1 MSCFTVGVAGGTGSG
16 KTTLTRA
23 LLDRFSGQS
32 SVVFMDNYYKDQS
45 HLTWDERVVTNYDAP
60 EAFDVELMAEHLRQ
74 LRAGQAIDCPVYNF
88 AEHNRAAETIRV
100 EPSPVL
106 VIEGILLFALPELTE
121 QLDLKLFVDTDAD
134 VRILRRIQRDVVE
147 RGRSLASVE
156 EQYLK
161 TVKPMHE
168 LYVDP
173 SKRSADLIIPEGGR
187 NMPWTRSST
196 GSNAKSAERLRLEL

>member
-74 LRAGQAIDCPVYNF
+74 LRSGHAIDCPVYNF

-156 EQYLK
+156 EQYLQ

-187 NMPWTRSST
+187 NIVALDTLINRI
-196 GSNAKSAERLRLEL
+196 EREVS

>member
-74 LRAGQAIDCPVYNF
+74 LRAGHAIDCPVYNF
-88 AEHNRAAETIRV
+88 AEHNRAAETVRV

-106 VIEGILLFALPELTE
+106 VVEGILLFALPELTE

-187 NMPWTRSST
+187 NIVALDTLINRI
-196 GSNAKSAERLRLEL
+196 EREVS

>member
-74 LRAGQAIDCPVYNF
+74 LRSGHAIDCPVYNF

-187 NMPWTRSST
+187 NIVALDTLINRI
-196 GSNAKSAERLRLEL
+196 EREVS

>member
-23 LLDRFSGQS
+23 LLDCFSGQS

-74 LRAGQAIDCPVYNF
+74 LRSGHAIDCPVYNF

-187 NMPWTRSST
+187 NIVALDTLINRI
-196 GSNAKSAERLRLEL
+196 EREVS

>member
-74 LRAGQAIDCPVYNF
+74 LRSGQAIDCPVYNF

-187 NMPWTRSST
+187 NIVALDTLINRI
-196 GSNAKSAERLRLEL
+196 EREVS

>member
-74 LRAGQAIDCPVYNF
+74 LRSGQAIDCPVYNF

-106 VIEGILLFALPELTE
+106 VVEGILLFALPELTE

-156 EQYLK
+156 EQYLQ

-187 NMPWTRSST
+187 NIVALDTLINRI
-196 GSNAKSAERLRLEL
+196 EREVS

>member
-187 NMPWTRSST
+187 NIVALDTLINRI
-196 GSNAKSAERLRLEL
+196 EREVS